1 MAAQNRGDIRV
12 TETISERR
20 ARLLGRQ
27 MTTFYREPIH
37 AVRGEGA
44 YLWDKDGRRYLD
56 CYNNVPHVGHCHPR
70 VVEAIAAQAATLN
83 THTRYV
89 HDAILDY
96 GEALTARFGHGLESL
111 VMVCSGSEAND
122 VALRMAEAVTGK
134 TGIIGTDN
142 TYHGN
147 TAAVSQ
153 LNSSKVPVGGYKDHV
168 RQVPAPDNMEPVGGS
183 REGQAE
189 AFARG
194 VEAAIAELEAGGH
207 GVAAMIL
214 CPYFANE
221 GFPTLERGFLDRAI
235 AAVRKAG
242 GLIIADEV
250 QPGFGR
256 IGSHWWGHER
266 LGFAPDIVTLGKP
279 MANGHPVAAVV
290 TRPEILDAFQDVFKY
305 FNTFGGNP
313 VSAAA
318 AMAVLRVIEEE
329 GLVENARDVGAYT
342 VSLMQ
347 EVQGR
352 HEAIADVR
360 GAGLFLGAELWR
372 DGAPAT
378 ALCAEVVEEMRN
390 RGVLLHSVGRHDN
403 TLKVRPPCVF
413 GRENA
418 EQLAEVMD
426 KALGAVA

>member
-1 MAAQNRGDIRV
+1 M
-12 TETISERR
+12 TETMLERR
-20 ARLLGRQ
+20 ARLLGPQ
-27 MTTFYREPIH
+27 VTTFYRDPVH
-37 AVRGEGA
+37 VVRGEGTA
-44 YLWDKDGRRYLD
+44 LWDKDGRRYLD

-70 VVEAIAAQAATLN
+70 VVEAIATQAATLN

-89 HDAILDY
+89 HDMILDY
-96 GEALTARFGHGLESL
+96 GEALTGKFGHGLDSL

-122 VALRMAEAVTGK
+122 VALRMAEAMTGK

-153 LNSSKVPVGGYKDHV
+153 LNAKKVPVGGYKAHV
-168 RQVPAPDNMEPVGGS
+168 RQVPAPDNMEPIGGA

-194 VEAAIAELEAGGH
+194 VEAAIAELEENGC

-242 GLIIADEV
+242 GIIIADEV

-279 MANGHPVAAVV
+279 MGNGHPVAAVV
-290 TRPEILDAFQDVFKY
+290 TRPEVLGTFQDAFKY

-318 AMAVLRVIEEE
+318 AMAVLQVIEDEA
-329 GLVENARDVGAYT
+329 LVKNARDVGAYAQG
-342 VSLMQ
+342 LLR
-347 EVQGR
+347 ELQGR

-372 DGAPAT
+372 EGKPAR

-390 RGVLLHSVGRHDN
+390 RGVLLHSAGRHDN

-413 GRENA
+413 GRADA

-426 KALGAVA
+426 AALGAVS

>member
-1 MAAQNRGDIRV
+1 MPSIL
-12 TETISERR
+12 ERR
-20 ARLLGRQ
+20 ARLLGPQ
-27 MTTFYREPIH
+27 MTTFYKEPVH
-37 AVRGEGA
+37 VARGEGVW
-44 YLWDKDGRRYLD
+44 LWDTDGRQYLD

-70 VVEAIAAQAATLN
+70 VVEAIAKQAATLN

-89 HDAILDY
+89 HDMVLDY
-96 GEALTARFGHGLESL
+96 GEALVAKFGHDLTSL

-122 VALRMAEAVTGK
+122 VALRMAQAVTGK

-147 TAAVSQ
+147 TTAVSQ
-153 LNSSKVPVGGYKDHV
+153 LNSSKVPVGGYQDHV
-168 RQVPAPDNMEPVGGS
+168 RQVPAPDNVEPVGGT

-194 VEAAIAELEAGGH
+194 VEVAIAELEESGH
-207 GVAAMIL
+207 GVSALIL

-221 GFPTLERGFLDRAI
+221 GFPTLEKGFLDHAI
-235 AAVRKAG
+235 AAVRRAG

-256 IGSHWWGHER
+256 IGTHWWGHDK

-279 MANGHPVAAVV
+279 MGNGHPVAAVV
-290 TRPEILDAFQDVFKY
+290 TRHEILAAFQDAFKY

-318 AMAVLRVIEEE
+318 AKAVLDVIEDEA
-329 GLVENARDVGAYT
+329 LVENARDVGAYA
-342 VSLMQ
+342 VGMLRDLS
-347 EVQGR
+347 GR
-352 HEAIADVR
+352 HDVMADVR
-360 GAGLFLGAELWR
+360 GSGLFFGVELWR

-378 ALCAEVVEEMRN
+378 ELCEAMVDEMRN

-413 GRENA
+413 NRANA
-418 EQLAEVMD
+418 DQLVQVMD
-426 KALGAVA
+426 EALEAVT

>member
-1 MAAQNRGDIRV
+1 MNDLQA
-12 TETISERR
+12 RR
-20 ARLLGRQ
+20 ARLLGPH
-27 MTTFYREPIH
+27 MTTFYRQPVH
-37 AVRGEGA
+37 VARGEGVW
-44 YLWDKDGRRYLD
+44 LWDTDGRRYLD

-70 VVEAIAAQAATLN
+70 VVEAIAGQAATLN

-96 GEALTARFGHGLESL
+96 GEALTAKFDHDLDSM

-122 VALRMAEAVTGK
+122 VALRMAQAVTGK

-147 TAAVSQ
+147 TTAVSQ
-153 LNSSKVPVGGYKDHV
+153 LNSSKTPIGGYLDHV
-168 RQVPAPDNMEPVGGS
+168 RQVPAPDNMQPVGGS
-183 REGQAE
+183 CAGQVE
-189 AFARG
+189 AFAKG
-194 VEAAIAELEAGGH
+194 VEQAIAELEASGH
-207 GVAAMIL
+207 GVSTLIV

-256 IGSHWWGHER
+256 IGSHWWGHEK

-279 MANGHPVAAVV
+279 MGNGHPVAAVV
-290 TRPEILDAFQDVFKY
+290 TRPDILTAFQEQFKY

-318 AMAVLRVIEEE
+318 AMAVLQVIEDEN
-329 GLVENARDVGAYT
+329 LVQNAADVGAYA
-342 VSLMQ
+342 VDLLRQ
-347 EVQGR
+347 VQVQ
-352 HEAIADVR
+352 HDVIADVR
-360 GAGLFLGAELWR
+360 GSGLFFGAELWQ

-378 ALCAEVVEEMRN
+378 ELCAEMVDAMRE
-390 RGVLLHSVGRHDN
+390 RGVLLHSVGRHEN

-413 GRENA
+413 SRANA
-418 EQLAEVMD
+418 DQLAETLDAAMR
-426 KALGAVA
+426 AVT